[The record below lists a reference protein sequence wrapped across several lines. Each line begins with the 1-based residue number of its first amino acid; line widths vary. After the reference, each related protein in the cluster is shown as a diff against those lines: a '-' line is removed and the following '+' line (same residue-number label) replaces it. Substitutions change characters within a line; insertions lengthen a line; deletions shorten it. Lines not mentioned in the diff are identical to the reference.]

1 MFNIAA
7 GTPCPQFSLPDED
20 GTIVTLDTL
29 KGRPF
34 VLYVYPKDD
43 TPGCTTEALD
53 FTALLPEFEAAG
65 VAVFGVSPDTVQK
78 HCRFRDK
85 HKLSVRLL
93 SDEDR
98 SLIGAL
104 GLWVEKLNYGRRSMG
119 VQRASYLFDA
129 DAKLVNAWPKVSVK
143 GHAAEVLEAARA
155 LGHP

>member
-7 GTPCPQFSLPDED
+7 GTPCPQFSLPDAD
-20 GTIVTLDTL
+20 GALVTLDTV

-34 VLYVYPKDD
+34 VIYAYPKDD

-53 FTALLPEFEAAG
+53 FTALLPRFEAAG

-85 HKLSVRLL
+85 QKLSVRLL
-93 SDEDR
+93 SDEDK
-98 SLIGAL
+98 SLITAL

-119 VQRASYLFDA
+119 VQRATFLFDA
-129 DAKLVNAWPKVSVK
+129 DARLVRAWPKVSVK
-143 GHAAEVLEAARA
+143 GHAAEVLEAAQT
-155 LGHP
+155 LGQ